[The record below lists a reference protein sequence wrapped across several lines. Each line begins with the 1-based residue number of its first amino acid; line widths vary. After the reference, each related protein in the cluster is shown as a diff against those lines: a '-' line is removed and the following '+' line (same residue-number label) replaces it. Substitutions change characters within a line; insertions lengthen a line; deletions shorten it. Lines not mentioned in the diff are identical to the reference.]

1 MKKLVLYLD
10 TSVLNFLFADD
21 APEKRDIT
29 VEFFEG
35 VKKAKY
41 DVFISDAVVD
51 EIAKAAPAKREM
63 LLGAIRDFD
72 IGFLEVTDEVVAF
85 ASRIV
90 EAGVVPKAKT
100 QDALHIAVAVC
111 YGVDVL
117 LSWNFKHLANINKE
131 RLVRALCLME
141 GYDDKIEMRDPMG
154 VMSDE

>member
-1 MKKLVLYLD
+1 VKKLVLYLD
-10 TSVLNFLFADD
+10 TSILNFLFAED

-29 VEFFEG
+29 VEFFDG

-51 EIAKAAPAKREM
+51 EIAKAAPAKRDM
-63 LLGAIRDFD
+63 LLGAIRDSD

-85 ASRIV
+85 ANKII

>member
-1 MKKLVLYLD
+1 MKKLLIYLD

-21 APEKRDIT
+21 APEKRDVT

-35 VKKAKY
+35 IRAGRYEAFV
-41 DVFISDAVVD
+41 SDAVID
-51 EIAKAAPAKREM
+51 EIVKAHPAKRQL
-63 LLGAIRDFD
+63 LLGAIQEYG

-85 ASRIV
+85 AGRIL
-90 EAGVVPKAKT
+90 EAGIVPQAKT

-111 YGVDVL
+111 NGADVL

-141 GYDDKIEMRDPMG
+141 GFSDKIEMRDPMG
-154 VMSDE
+154 VISDE